1 MCPDRLEP
9 CYSKTDI
16 CRPTMVENFNE
27 RLRRGKVDI
36 SNAACLKD
44 DERQWL
50 IVAINRFNHAA
61 FEDFGIREDQRRLKS
76 NDGDAIL
83 PFTLPGDFRRP
94 PYRRARNLSQFDR
107 MRSNC
112 HRNPVEQG
120 EANSDRCTGM
130 NR

>member
-1 MCPDRLEP
+1 MCSDRLEP
-9 CYSKTDI
+9 RYSKTDI

-61 FEDFGIREDQRRLKS
+61 FEDFGIREEQRRLMT
-76 NDGDAIL
+76 
-83 PFTLPGDFRRP
+83 PFCLSPCPGISGGHHTVVPGSFRNSTGCVRIVIETPWSRDRP
-94 PYRRARNLSQFDR
+94 IPIAA
-107 MRSNC
+107 
-112 HRNPVEQG
+112 PV
-120 EANSDRCTGM
+120 
-130 NR
+130 